1 MSPRSYE
8 MGRRRGAVDE
18 TRARIVAAARDLLVE
33 KGTVAV
39 DAVARQA
46 DVSRATVY
54 YQFGTKIGLLEAL
67 CDDLAARGQMERLAD
82 AFGKPDAH
90 AALRAFVYTIADF
103 WAVDRDCTRRLRG
116 LAALDP
122 DVGQVIGARDDRR
135 RTGAEVLAGRLAA
148 TTGSPAGEGTELDGR
163 FAAILHTLT
172 GFEVFDSLAGDGPL
186 TEAAPTV
193 LALLH
198 AALGGPPPEERT

>member
-8 MGRRRGAVDE
+8 MGRRRDAVDE
-18 TRARIVAAARDLLVE
+18 TRARIVAAARDLLVA

-39 DAVARQA
+39 DAIARQA

-67 CDDLAARGQMERLAD
+67 CDDLAERGHMERLAE
-82 AFGKPDAH
+82 AFAQPDAR
-90 AALRAFVYTIADF
+90 AALRAFVEVIADF

-122 DVGQVIGARDDRR
+122 DVGQVIAARDGRR
-135 RTGAEVLAGRLAA
+135 RAGAAVLATRLGA
-148 TTGSPAGEGTELDGR
+148 GPDFSPVLY
-163 FAAILHTLT
+163 TLT
-172 GFEVFDSLAGDGPL
+172 GFEVFDSLAAERPIP
-186 TEAAPTV
+186 EAAPTI

-198 AALGGPPPEERT
+198 AALGA